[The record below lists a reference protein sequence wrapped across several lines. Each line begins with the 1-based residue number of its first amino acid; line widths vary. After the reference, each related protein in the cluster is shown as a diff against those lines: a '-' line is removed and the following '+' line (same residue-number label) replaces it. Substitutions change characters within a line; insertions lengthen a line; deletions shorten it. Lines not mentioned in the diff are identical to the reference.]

1 MPQGTSNLVL
11 FSANTKTAITYKWR
25 HRYNLMSA
33 MERIYSRVDHVH
45 LAHDHFL
52 RGQARLELKFTIGF
66 AVMLARAC
74 VAVKSGQ
81 PHRMRSSV
89 SSLAA

>member
-1 MPQGTSNLVL
+1 
-11 FSANTKTAITYKWR
+11 
-25 HRYNLMSA
+25 MSCRVAASFNQRFA
-33 MERIYSRVDHVH
+33 MERIYLRVDHAH

-81 PHRMRSSV
+81 PHRMRSWATPLV
-89 SSLAA
+89 A